1 MQKQQVVVIG
11 GGVIGVSC
19 AYFLASD
26 GHDVTLIERAEIGS
40 GCSYGNA
47 GLICP
52 SHAIPI
58 ASPEALAMSR
68 TGGDRSPIFI
78 PDRPGAELKSW
89 LRHYRAAST
98 EKHVHRTIPVLYQ
111 LMKASVELYRGLAAK
126 AEGSFGFEQNGS
138 ITICKT
144 KASFAGLRRETDL
157 LAHAGVEVRT
167 LTAREAAEMEPAVSP
182 SIAGGVYFPIDA
194 QVIPFN
200 FVRSLGAEAR
210 KLGVKIY
217 ESTEVLELKAGRS
230 KIASVSTTRGDFQPD
245 TVVLAAGSW
254 SPLVTQSLGL
264 PLPVQAAK
272 GYSITIK
279 PRGRALRI
287 PLSLREARV
296 SVMPMGGAV
305 RFAGTLEMAGL
316 DLSYNLNRVN
326 AVRDAAKPYM
336 VNSCDGELIEIW
348 RGLRPCSPDGL
359 PIVDRHQRLGNLLI
373 AAGHAVLGMSLG
385 PITGKLV
392 SEMVSGESPS
402 FDLAP
407 LRLNRFA

>member
-19 AYFLASD
+19 AYYLASG

-58 ASPEALAMSR
+58 ASPDAVAMSR
-68 TGGDRSPIFI
+68 MGGDRSPIFI

-89 LRHYRAAST
+89 LSKYRASAT
-98 EKHVHRTIPVLYQ
+98 HKHVDRSIPVLHK
-111 LMKASVELYRGLAAK
+111 LMKASLELYRGLATT
-126 AEGSFGFEQNGS
+126 AEAGFGFEHNGS

-144 KASFAGLRRETDL
+144 KASFSDLRREANR
-157 LAHAGVEVRT
+157 LARAGVESKT
-167 LTAREAAEMEPAVSP
+167 LTAREACEMEPAISP

-194 QVIPFN
+194 QIIPFD

-210 KLGVKIY
+210 KLGVKVY
-217 ESTEVLELKAGRS
+217 ESTEVLELKAARS
-230 KIASVSTTRGDFQPD
+230 KIAGVATTRGDFQPD
-245 TVVLAAGSW
+245 TVVLAGGSW
-254 SPLVTQSLGL
+254 SPLLTRDLAL
-264 PLPVQAAK
+264 PLPIQAAK

-279 PRGRALRI
+279 ARGRALRI
-287 PLSLREARV
+287 PLSMRENRV
-296 SVMPMGGAV
+296 TVMPMGGAV
-305 RFAGTLEMAGL
+305 RFAGTLELAWL
-316 DLSYNLNRVN
+316 DLSYNLSRMNT
-326 AVRDAAKPYM
+326 VRDAGKGYM
-336 VNSCDGELIEIW
+336 AVDSGDGELVEIW
-348 RGLRPCSPDGL
+348 RGLRPCTPDGL
-359 PIVDRHQRLGNLLI
+359 PIVDRHQRFGNLLI

-385 PITGKLV
+385 PITGKLI
-392 SEMVSGESPS
+392 SEMVAGEPG
-402 FDLAP
+402 FDLTP